1 VLRATGRP
9 CQRPIGLGPT
19 SLTEI
24 EAGNRVPDPRPLGRC
39 GGLVPLV
46 GSMARLGSLFAWL
59 LTTNTSP
66 ARRTHVRNGF
76 RVVQCL
82 LLSGSARLASRGEP
96 PSESIGDMTLGF

>member
-1 VLRATGRP
+1 MLRATGRP

-46 GSMARLGSLFAWL
+46 GSMARLGSLLCLVADDEHESCQKNACAEWFPG
-59 LTTNTSP
+59 SP
-66 ARRTHVRNGF
+66 V
-76 RVVQCL
+76 
-82 LLSGSARLASRGEP
+82 
-96 PSESIGDMTLGF
+96 PSPQRERPSSLPGRAALGVDR